1 MHRESKSILLGN
13 ANPKQ
18 DVMKAGRQL
27 GFFLGPSF
35 FLLISIFVP
44 ETFLSPGA
52 NKVLAVAAWMVTWW
66 VAEAVPIPVTS
77 FLPLI
82 LFPLLG
88 VMSMRDAAAP
98 YANPIIF
105 LFLGGFMIALA
116 LEKHRLHERIAL
128 NLIRITGTSGNGII
142 LGFMVATGFI
152 SMWISNTATAMMMLP
167 IAISVINL
175 LKSNGVAMPHTLP
188 KNERN
193 FAMGLLLM
201 VGYSATLGGLATI
214 IGTPPNVVFA
224 GLLDEFYQQKLD
236 FGKWM
241 LVGVPVAA
249 TLLLSTHLIITRIL
263 LPNRLARVE
272 GTDVLINTKLG
283 ELGKI
288 SKEEKVVLLIFGR
301 TSFCWIFQ
309 QPLNTLIFNR
319 DLLNDTNIAMMGGI
333 LMFVVPVNGPH
344 GRFLLSWEDTVRLH
358 WGILFLFG
366 GGLCLADG
374 LQHTG
379 IIQTVGQWIAGQS
392 SFNIWLIL
400 ALIVA
405 TVLLSEFMSNV
416 ALVQIF
422 VPVIFGIA
430 DGMQVNPILLA
441 MPVTL
446 AASIGFMFPI
456 ATPPNAIVFSSG
468 YIRMKDMVRA
478 GILLDIVSIAIC
490 FLASLTLV
498 KWVYG

>member
-1 MHRESKSILLGN
+1 MSILRS
-13 ANPKQ
+13 
-18 DVMKAGRQL
+18 GRQI
-27 GFFLGPSF
+27 GFFLGPSLF
-35 FLLISIFVP
+35 VMLWIVIPDTLI
-44 ETFLSPGA
+44 SPGA
-52 NKVLAVAAWMVTWW
+52 NKVIAVAAWMITWW

-88 VMSMRDAAAP
+88 LMKMRDAAAP

-128 NLIRITGTSGNGII
+128 NLIRVTGTSGNGII
-142 LGFMVATGFI
+142 LGFMIATGFI

-167 IAISVINL
+167 IALSVINL
-175 LKSNGVAMPHTLP
+175 LKSNGAMMPYELP

-201 VGYSATLGGLATI
+201 VAYAATLGGLATI

-224 GLLDEFYQQKLD
+224 GLLDEFYHQKLD

-241 LVGVPVAA
+241 LVGVPVA
-249 TLLLSTHLIITRIL
+249 TILLLSTHFIITRIL
-263 LPNRLARVE
+263 FPNNLKNVE
-272 GTDVLINTKLG
+272 GTDVLIKEKLK
-283 ELGKI
+283 ELGTI
-288 SKEEKVVLLIFGR
+288 SKEEKLVLTIFGL
-301 TSFCWIFQ
+301 TSFFWIFQ
-309 QPLNTLIFNR
+309 QAFNTYFFKQ
-319 DLLNDTNIAMMGGI
+319 DLLNDTNIAMTGGL
-333 LMFVVPVNGPH
+333 LMFIVPADLKNF
-344 GRFLLSWEDTVRLH
+344 RFLLTWKDTYQLQ

-366 GGLCLADG
+366 GGLCLAEG
-374 LQHTG
+374 LEQTG
-379 IIQTVGQWIAGQS
+379 IIQNLGRWIAGQS
-392 SFNIWLIL
+392 TFNVWLVL
-400 ALIVA
+400 GLVVA
-405 TVLLSEFMSNV
+405 TVLLSEVMSNV

-468 YIRMKDMVRA
+468 YIRMKDMIKA
-478 GILLDIVSIAIC
+478 GILLDLVCIVIC

>member
-1 MHRESKSILLGN
+1 MSNIRS
-13 ANPKQ
+13 
-18 DVMKAGRQL
+18 GRQI
-27 GFFLGPSF
+27 GFFLGPLLFSLLWITLPDSF
-35 FLLISIFVP
+35 I
-44 ETFLSPGA
+44 SPGA
-52 NKVLAVAAWMVTWW
+52 NKVLAVAAWMITWW

-77 FLPLI
+77 FIPLI

-88 VMSMRDAAAP
+88 VMKMREATTP

-128 NLIRITGTSGNGII
+128 NLIKVTGTSGNGII
-142 LGFMVATGFI
+142 LGFMIATGFI

-167 IAISVINL
+167 IALSIIHL
-175 LKSNGVAMPHTLP
+175 LKSNEKVMPHELP
-188 KNERN
+188 KQERN

-201 VGYSATLGGLATI
+201 VGYAATLGGLATI

-224 GLLDEFYQQKLD
+224 GLLDEFYQQKLN

-241 LVGVPVAA
+241 LVGVPVA
-249 TLLLSTHLIITRIL
+249 TLLLLSTHFIITRIL
-263 LPNRLARVE
+263 FPNNIRNVE
-272 GTDVLINTKLG
+272 GSDALIKSKLK
-283 ELGKI
+283 ELGNI
-288 SKEEKVVLLIFGR
+288 SREEKIVLTIFGL
-301 TSFCWIFQ
+301 TSFFWITQ
-309 QPLNTLIFNR
+309 QAWNSYLFEQ
-319 DLLNDTNIAMMGGI
+319 DLLNDTNIAMTGGL
-333 LMFVVPVNGPH
+333 LMFVVPIELQTF
-344 GRFLLSWEDTVRLH
+344 RFLLTWKDTTRLQ

-366 GGLCLADG
+366 GGLCLAQG
-374 LQHTG
+374 LEHTG
-379 IIQTVGQWIAGQS
+379 IIQTVGNWIAGQS
-392 SFNIWLIL
+392 TFNVWLIL
-400 ALIVA
+400 ALIIA

-422 VPVIFGIA
+422 IPVIFGIA
-430 DGMQVNPILLA
+430 EGMHVNPVLLA
-441 MPVTL
+441 LPVTL

-478 GILLDIVSIAIC
+478 GILLDVVSILIC
-490 FLASLTLV
+490 LLASLTLV

>member
-1 MHRESKSILLGN
+1 MNIAIPS
-13 ANPKQ
+13 
-18 DVMKAGRQL
+18 GRQI
-27 GFFLGPSF
+27 GFFLGP
-35 FLLISIFVP
+35 LLFVILWTTLP
-44 ETFLSPGA
+44 ANFVSPGA
-52 NKVLAVAAWMVTWW
+52 NKVLAIAAWMITWW
-66 VAEAVPIPVTS
+66 VSEAVPIPVTS

-82 LFPLLG
+82 LFPMLG
-88 VMSMRDAAAP
+88 VMKMREAAAP

-128 NLIRITGTSGNGII
+128 NLIRVTGTSGNGII
-142 LGFMVATGFI
+142 LGFMIATSFI

-167 IAISVINL
+167 IALSVIHL
-175 LKSNGVAMPHTLP
+175 LKSTKESNLNDLP
-188 KNERN
+188 KRERN
-193 FAMGLLLM
+193 FAVGLLLM

-214 IGTPPNVVFA
+214 IGTPPNVVFV
-224 GLLDEFYQQKLD
+224 GLLDEFYHQKLD

-249 TLLLSTHLIITRIL
+249 TLLISTHLIITRIL
-263 LPNRLARVE
+263 FPNNLSKIE
-272 GTDVLINTKLG
+272 GTDALIKNKLL
-283 ELGKI
+283 ELGRITKQ
-288 SKEEKVVLLIFGR
+288 EKRVLTIFAL
-301 TSFCWIFQ
+301 TSFFWIFQ
-309 QPLNTLIFNR
+309 QAWNTYVFKQ
-319 DLLNDTNIAMMGGI
+319 DLLNDTNIAMTGG
-333 LMFVVPVNGPH
+333 LMMFVVPSNFRKH
-344 GRFLLSWEDTVRLH
+344 QFLLDWTDTFHLQ

-374 LQHTG
+374 LEDTG
-379 IIQTVGQWIAGQS
+379 IIQTVGHWIAGQS
-392 SFNIWLIL
+392 SFNVWLIFG
-400 ALIVA
+400 LIVA

-430 DGMQVNPILLA
+430 DGLNINPILLA

-468 YIRMKDMVRA
+468 YIRMKDMITA
-478 GILLDIVSIAIC
+478 GILLDLVSVLIC
-490 FLASLTLV
+490 LLASLTLV

>member
-1 MHRESKSILLGN
+1 MNKLNHSYVTLLRSG
-13 ANPKQ
+13 Q
-18 DVMKAGRQL
+18 QL
-27 GFFLGPSF
+27 GFFLGPLLF
-35 FLLISIFVP
+35 IILLIGLPDSFI
-44 ETFLSPGA
+44 SPGA
-52 NKVLAVAAWMVTWW
+52 NKVLAVAAWMITWW

-77 FLPLI
+77 FIPLV

-88 VMSMRDAAAP
+88 VLTMREAAAP

-142 LGFMVATGFI
+142 LGFMIATAFI

-167 IAISVINL
+167 IAISVIKL
-175 LKSNGVAMPHTLP
+175 LNNNEGAMLHELP
-188 KNERN
+188 KQERN

-201 VGYSATLGGLATI
+201 VGYAATLGGLATI

-224 GLLDEFYQQKLD
+224 GLLDEFYHQKLD

-241 LVGVPVAA
+241 LVGVPVAS
-249 TLLLSTHLIITRIL
+249 LLLFSTHLIITRIL
-263 LPNRLARVE
+263 FPNNLSKVE
-272 GTDVLINTKLG
+272 GTDDLIRTKLQ

-288 SKEEKVVLLIFGR
+288 SKEEKLVMVIFAL
-301 TSFCWIFQ
+301 TSFFWIFQ
-309 QPLNTLIFNR
+309 QAWNTYIFQQ
-319 DLLNDTNIAMMGGI
+319 DLLNDTNIAMTGGI
-333 LMFVVPVNGPH
+333 LMFIMPVDI
-344 GRFLLSWEDTVRLH
+344 RSRQFLLTWKDTEHLQ

-366 GGLCLADG
+366 GGLCLAQG
-374 LQHTG
+374 LEQTG
-379 IIQTVGQWIAGQS
+379 IIQTVGKWLAGQS
-392 SFNIWLIL
+392 TFNIWLIL

-405 TVLLSEFMSNV
+405 TVVLSEFMSNV

-422 VPVIFGIA
+422 VPVIFGISDEMA
-430 DGMQVNPILLA
+430 INPILLA

-468 YIRMKDMVRA
+468 YIRMKDMVKA
-478 GILLDIVSIAIC
+478 GMLLDVVSIVIC

>member
-1 MHRESKSILLGN
+1 M
-13 ANPKQ
+13 
-18 DVMKAGRQL
+18 
-27 GFFLGPSF
+27 
-35 FLLISIFVP
+35 
-44 ETFLSPGA
+44 
-52 NKVLAVAAWMVTWW
+52 AVAAWMVTWW
-66 VAEAVPIPVTS
+66 VSEAVPIPVTS

-88 VMSMRDAAAP
+88 IMNMREAAAP

-128 NLIRITGTSGNGII
+128 NLIRVTGTSGNGII
-142 LGFMVATGFI
+142 LGFMIATAFI

-167 IAISVINL
+167 IALSVINL
-175 LKSNGVAMPHTLP
+175 LKTNEVAMLHELP
-188 KNERN
+188 RKERN

-224 GLLDEFYQQKLD
+224 GLLDEFYQEKLD

-241 LVGVPVAA
+241 LVGVPVA
-249 TLLLSTHLIITRIL
+249 TMLLLSTHLIITRIL
-263 LPNRLARVE
+263 FPNHLAKIE
-272 GTDVLINTKLG
+272 GTDTLIKTKLT
-283 ELGKI
+283 ELGAM
-288 SKEEKVVLLIFGR
+288 SKEEKVVLLIFGL

-309 QPLNTLIFNR
+309 QALNSLVFKQE
-319 DLLNDTNIAMMGGI
+319 LLNDTNIAMMGGL
-333 LMFVVPVNGPH
+333 LMFTVPVNGLN
-344 GRFLLSWEDTVRLH
+344 GRFLLSWKDTINLQ

-366 GGLCLADG
+366 GGLCLAEG
-374 LQHTG
+374 LEHTG
-379 IIQTVGQWIAGQS
+379 IIQSVGQWIAGQS

-400 ALIVA
+400 GLIIV

-430 DGMQVNPILLA
+430 DGMQINPIMLA

-478 GILLDIVSIAIC
+478 GVLLDLVSIIIC
-490 FLASLTLV
+490 FLASFTLV